1 MAASGQGVSSGPG
14 GPADTARQRAT
25 RAFYCY
31 RVLSRAYF
39 HLPILWVWFVE
50 GHHIRIWVAA
60 ILFATYSATLTF
72 GAPLARRLQ
81 RFLPP
86 ARSML
91 LGEIVK
97 VAGLLGLVLAGGNVP
112 AVLAAQLI
120 GGIGYSMAQGP
131 DSVLLRSLYHD
142 DEAADYS
149 GHESRSMSMVFVSVL
164 IAGVTGGYLYSR
176 IPASPFIAS
185 MCTGGL
191 AAVVVVIME
200 RLAAGGGTPASAP
213 RGIAARDRSRGAAPA
228 PPSGAPRRPRL
239 PALSAADWQWIL
251 YYAMVR
257 GLALAAFVALLP
269 MIFFVD
275 LRVPVSMFGVVL
287 GSFSLFAYLSGRYGT
302 RAVKRLPDS
311 LIPLISAA
319 VLAGSFALFAGA
331 GVLAVALVGMA
342 TLGAASGV
350 VRPLAMSRLQSIPHR
365 SAAERGA
372 VIATMERCYG
382 AFNAVAVVSGGIV
395 ADLAS
400 VQDAL
405 WTYAAL
411 SGALGA
417 LWFLAMARNWAAA
430 PAAGDRAVPVR
441 RRIKAS
447 R

>member
-1 MAASGQGVSSGPG
+1 MSAERRGSCDTA
-14 GPADTARQRAT
+14 TARQRAT

-50 GHHIRIWVAA
+50 SHHIRIWVAA
-60 ILFATYSATLTF
+60 ILLATYSATLTF

-81 RFLPP
+81 QFLPP
-86 ARSML
+86 ARSMV

-97 VAGLLGLVLAGGNVP
+97 VAGLLGLMLAGGHVL

-131 DSVLLRSLYHD
+131 DSVLLRSLYRD
-142 DEAADYS
+142 DETGDYA

-164 IAGVTGGYLYSR
+164 IAGVIGGYLYSR

-185 MCTGGL
+185 MCAGGL
-191 AAVVVVIME
+191 AAVAAVIMK
-200 RLAAGGGTPASAP
+200 RLAVASGMVGSGPGSAP
-213 RGIAARDRSRGAAPA
+213 PERHRQLSV
-228 PPSGAPRRPRL
+228 
-239 PALSAADWQWIL
+239 LSAADWQWML

-257 GLALAAFVALLP
+257 GLAIAAFVALLP
-269 MIFFVD
+269 MVFFVD
-275 LRVPVSMFGVVL
+275 LRVHVSMFGVVL
-287 GSFSLFAYLSGRYGT
+287 GSFSVFAYLSGRYGT
-302 RAVKRLPDS
+302 RAVKRLPDP

-319 VLAGSFALFAGA
+319 VLAGSFTLFASA

-342 TLGAASGV
+342 TLGATSGV

-372 VIATMERCYG
+372 AVATMERCYG
-382 AFNAVAVVSGGIV
+382 AFNAVAVAGGGIV
-395 ADLAS
+395 ADLAN

-417 LWFLAMARNWAAA
+417 LWFMAMTRHWAAA
-430 PAAGDRAVPVR
+430 PATDTQVPASATPDQR
-441 RRIKAS
+441 R
-447 R
+447 

>member
-1 MAASGQGVSSGPG
+1 M
-14 GPADTARQRAT
+14 PAERRGSLEPVT

-50 GHHIRIWVAA
+50 AHHIRIWVAA
-60 ILFATYSATLTF
+60 MLLATYSATLTF

-81 RFLPP
+81 RFLSP

-97 VAGLLGLVLAGGNVP
+97 VAGLLGLMLAGGHVI

-131 DSVLLRSLYHD
+131 DSVLLRSLYRD
-142 DEAADYS
+142 DKAADYA
-149 GHESRSMSMVFVSVL
+149 GHESRSMSMVFISVL
-164 IAGVTGGYLYSR
+164 VAGVIGGYLYSW
-176 IPASPFIAS
+176 IPASPFVAS
-185 MCTGGL
+185 MCASGL
-191 AAVVVVIME
+191 AAVVAVIME
-200 RLAAGGGTPASAP
+200 RLAVSVPGAVPAP
-213 RGIAARDRSRGAAPA
+213 AARDGQAAPA
-228 PPSGAPRRPRL
+228 RPSGAQRGQRL
-239 PALSAADWQWIL
+239 SALTAADWQWML

-257 GLALAAFVALLP
+257 GLAIAAFVALLP
-269 MIFFVD
+269 MVFFVD
-275 LRVPVSMFGVVL
+275 LRVHVSMFGVVL
-287 GSFSLFAYLSGRYGT
+287 GSFSVFAYVSGRYGT
-302 RAVKRLPDS
+302 RAVKRLPDP

-350 VRPLAMSRLQSIPHR
+350 VRPLAMSRLQSIPHQ

-372 VIATMERCYG
+372 AVATMERCYG
-382 AFNAVAVVSGGIV
+382 AFNAVAVAGGGIV
-395 ADLAS
+395 ADLAN
-400 VQDAL
+400 VADAL

-417 LWFLAMARNWAAA
+417 LWFLAMARNWTAA
-430 PAAGDRAVPVR
+430 PAADARFP
-441 RRIKAS
+441 AS
-447 R
+447 TAPDQGRG

>member
-1 MAASGQGVSSGPG
+1 MPAERRGSPDAA
-14 GPADTARQRAT
+14 TARQRAT

-50 GHHIRIWVAA
+50 AHHIRIWVAA
-60 ILFATYSATLTF
+60 ILLATYSATLTF

-81 RFLPP
+81 WFLSP

-97 VAGLLGLVLAGGNVP
+97 VAGLLGLMLAGGHVLAVLAG
-112 AVLAAQLI
+112 QLI

-131 DSVLLRSLYHD
+131 DSVLLRSLYRD
-142 DEAADYS
+142 DNAADYA
-149 GHESRSMSMVFVSVL
+149 GHESRSMSMVFISVL
-164 IAGVTGGYLYSR
+164 VAGVIGGYLYSWV
-176 IPASPFIAS
+176 PASPFIAS
-185 MCTGGL
+185 MCASGL
-191 AAVVVVIME
+191 AAVVAVIME
-200 RLAAGGGTPASAP
+200 RLAVDSGMLGSVP
-213 RGIAARDRSRGAAPA
+213 GAVPA
-228 PPSGAPRRPRL
+228 PPGGAQRRPRL
-239 PALSAADWQWIL
+239 SVLTAADWQWIL

-257 GLALAAFVALLP
+257 GLAIAAFVALLP
-269 MIFFVD
+269 MVFFVD
-275 LRVPVSMFGVVL
+275 LRVHVSMFGVVL
-287 GSFSLFAYLSGRYGT
+287 GSFSVFAYVSGRYGT
-302 RAVKRLPDS
+302 RAAKRLPDP

-372 VIATMERCYG
+372 AVATMERCYG
-382 AFNAVAVVSGGIV
+382 AFNAVAVAGGGIV
-395 ADLAS
+395 ADLAN

-417 LWFLAMARNWAAA
+417 LWFLAMARNWTAA
-430 PAAGDRAVPVR
+430 PAADAQVP
-441 RRIKAS
+441 AS
-447 R
+447 TAPDQGR